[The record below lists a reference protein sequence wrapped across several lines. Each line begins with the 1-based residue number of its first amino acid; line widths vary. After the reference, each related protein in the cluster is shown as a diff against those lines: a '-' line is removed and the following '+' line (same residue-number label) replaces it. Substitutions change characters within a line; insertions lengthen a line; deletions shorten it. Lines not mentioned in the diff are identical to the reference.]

1 MAGDTDPC
9 PDDPTTTTTT
19 VPGDPG
25 ATTTVTGDDGAR
37 HDGARGLRA
46 HHHRP
51 NHDARRH
58 DDHDARRHHATTTT
72 IVADTTTT
80 TTTTT
85 VPGAPTT
92 PPATAPAAPADPSPT
107 APASAPPT
115 LPPAIPIPPPA
126 AEPPPIGEPVKP
138 AIADP
143 VADPLADAATLAS
156 TRLHLWQDALAAVAA
171 TQVEADAAQA
181 EAATIAEHIA
191 AATTELASLPEPAA
205 EPETTDEPAAVPAGL
220 VDVSALL
227 AGDDSDAAKIEEV
240 VERRRVLTN
249 EIAVAEA
256 EQRTVAARLDE
267 LGARMI
273 EDRVVARAAELGH
286 DSARGVLAAMTAA
299 RIQIDQGSELDKVW
313 STTDPRRLEVLYTA
327 LRQVGDPYVFATSG
341 PERFDCSGLTMY
353 AWQTVGVRLAHYSFT
368 QRGQTP
374 AADETALEP
383 GDLVFNLRANGG
395 HVMLYLGVE
404 NGIVHAPGTGK
415 RVEVSRWRKAT
426 GFGSPLAPVDAAT
439 VDAGTLATKPLLDAP
454 VAVAGAPAVRSVTVA
469 NSAPSTSA
477 GLATDAGDRST
488 PAAPTSTTPPATWV
502 GGVPEG
508 ARMVD
513 APDAGLYDGTGA
525 LYGVDPAL
533 LAGQGPGARRG
544 PRRRRSRRGSGRRG
558 DPGATGPTT
567 VVPPTE
573 AAPDG
578 PLALRPDLAARLG
591 VDRAR
596 SRRCRR
602 RRGPLPGRRR
612 AAPRRPRDGPRRARP
627 RRRRGGVTGAAG
639 PRPGPGPARRHAARR
654 PGVAAAAPAAPERP
668 GHHVRRGR
676 APARPADADGG
687 GAAPPGRLTP
697 GRSYTRGTP
706 NRLVPA

>member
-1 MAGDTDPC
+1 M
-9 PDDPTTTTTT
+9 
-19 VPGDPG
+19 
-25 ATTTVTGDDGAR
+25 
-37 HDGARGLRA
+37 
-46 HHHRP
+46 
-51 NHDARRH
+51 
-58 DDHDARRHHATTTT
+58 
-72 IVADTTTT
+72 
-80 TTTTT
+80 
-85 VPGAPTT
+85 
-92 PPATAPAAPADPSPT
+92 
-107 APASAPPT
+107 
-115 LPPAIPIPPPA
+115 
-126 AEPPPIGEPVKP
+126 
-138 AIADP
+138 
-143 VADPLADAATLAS
+143 
-156 TRLHLWQDALAAVAA
+156 
-171 TQVEADAAQA
+171 
-181 EAATIAEHIA
+181 
-191 AATTELASLPEPAA
+191 
-205 EPETTDEPAAVPAGL
+205 
-220 VDVSALL
+220 
-227 AGDDSDAAKIEEV
+227 
-240 VERRRVLTN
+240 
-249 EIAVAEA
+249 AEA

-267 LGARMI
+267 LGARLI

-439 VDAGTLATKPLLDAP
+439 LDAGTVATKPLLDAP
-454 VAVAGAPAVRSVTVA
+454 VAVAGAPAVRSATVA

-477 GLATDAGDRST
+477 GLATDAGTVDPDSAHVDDAPAHLGRRRARGCSHGRRRPTPGSTTAPAPSTASTRPCWPAGPGRST
-488 PAAPTSTTPPATWV
+488 RPAPPPKPPRLRPPPRPPAPL
-502 GGVPEG
+502 VP
-508 ARMVD
+508 R
-513 APDAGLYDGTGA
+513 P
-525 LYGVDPAL
+525 
-533 LAGQGPGARRG
+533 
-544 PRRRRSRRGSGRRG
+544 SW
-558 DPGATGPTT
+558 
-567 VVPPTE
+567 PPTE

-591 VDRAR
+591 VDRLDPVGAADGAAR
-596 SRRCRR
+596 Y
-602 RRGPLPGRRR
+602 LAA
-612 AAPRRPRDGPRRARP
+612 AAPLLGGPETALVALDLGAGVVAS
-627 RRRRGGVTGAAG
+627 RGLPAL
-639 PRPGPGPARRHAARR
+639 GPARDLLDATLRAAQALR
-654 PGVAAAAPAAPERP
+654 AAAPAAPERP

-676 APARPADADGG
+676 APARAADADGG